1 MTFNVKALAI
11 VGAILGGGMF
21 LLVGL
26 AHLMFPSYG
35 GALLEFGASIYPG
48 YRGPTGFGSVI
59 VVTMYAVVDG
69 AVCGAIVAWLY
80 NTVVGAVG
88 PKAERFQA

>member
-11 VGAILGGGMF
+11 VGAILGAGTF

-26 AHLMFPSYG
+26 ANLMFPPYG
-35 GALLEFGASIYPG
+35 EAMLELGASIYPG
-48 YRGPTGFGSVI
+48 YKGPTGFGSVI

-69 AVCGAIVAWLY
+69 AICGAIVAWLY
-80 NTVVGAVG
+80 NTVAGAVG
-88 PKAERFQA
+88 SKGERFQA

>member
-26 AHLMFPSYG
+26 ANLMFPSYG

-48 YRGPTGFGSVI
+48 YKGATGFGSVI

-80 NTVVGAVG
+80 NTVAGAVG
-88 PKAERFQA
+88 PKGERFQA